1 MLDFVIIAIGITTA
15 VGLIFVGLFMNFG
28 RAWNG
33 NLGGGRVKQRR

>member
-1 MLDFVIIAIGITTA
+1 MLEYIIVAIGIATA

-33 NLGGGRVKQRR
+33 NLGGGRVKQCR